1 MTPAPEEDKRSAV
14 AKQEEE
20 TLARWERDHIFE
32 KTLEQTKGGEPFTF
46 YDGPPFATGLPHYG
60 HLLAGALKDA
70 IPRYQ
75 TMRGRAVRRVWGWDC
90 HGLPIENLI
99 EKELGLKHKK
109 DIEEYGVEK
118 FNQAAF
124 DSVLRYD
131 AEWRR
136 VVPRFGRWIDMERSY
151 KTMDWKFTESVWWAF
166 KMLYDKGLIYEGYK
180 PMHICPRCETT
191 LSNSEVGQGYQ
202 DITDL
207 SVTVRFELVDEPGTF
222 VLAWTTTPWTLPG
235 NVALAVGEEIE
246 YVAIEVKKEGEIE
259 RYILAVD
266 LVNKVFGHEL
276 VTDDLIIG
284 HRVVGSP
291 KNGAPQ
297 TEYKLLDRFKGSDLV
312 GKSYKPVFDYYAR
325 DEKLANREN
334 GWKIY
339 AADFVTTEDGTGVV
353 HIAPAFG
360 EDDMN
365 VGKEHS
371 LPFVQHVSMDG
382 IFKKEVKDF
391 AGLDAKPKSDDE
403 KTRLGTDIAII
414 KYLQEH
420 GTFFDKQKVTHSYP
434 HCYRCDTP
442 LLNYAASSWFVNV
455 GKIKNEMLAENAKTS
470 WIPESMKEGRFGKWL
485 EGARDW
491 SISRSRFWGAPL
503 PVWRCAACKA
513 DHVIGSVAEVSKPAR
528 NTYMV
533 MRHGESENNAKN
545 IVSAKVDNPHHLTE
559 KGKTQAHEAAQGLK
573 ERNID
578 LIVSSDFIRTKE
590 TAEIVLAELGLS
602 GDALVF
608 DERLRE
614 INTGVCD
621 GKDIAEYHS
630 LFTTPLEK
638 FSKAPEDGE
647 TLDQVRARVMS
658 ALHGLEEKY
667 EGKKI
672 LIVTHEYLAWMLWMG
687 ATGALAHE
695 AIDEKTR
702 RDEEFLRNAQVM
714 ELPFTVQP
722 HNTEYG
728 TDLHRPYID
737 AVTLPCA
744 CGGEMKRIPDV
755 FDCWFESGSMPYAQ
769 FHYPFE
775 NEDVFKKNFPAD
787 FIAEGQD
794 QTRGWFYNMMV
805 LAVGLFGKTPFEQVI
820 VNGLILA
827 EDGQKMSKRLKNY
840 PEVDAVFD
848 RYGADALRYF
858 LLSSPA
864 VHAEDLNFSERG
876 VDEVL
881 KKVIARTDN
890 VLSFYALYRDDA
902 VAPSNESTHV
912 LDRWIVA
919 RLGELAGEMTKAFDA
934 YELDRATRPIGLFVD
949 DLSTWYIRRSR
960 DRFKADDESD
970 MRAAQATLR
979 FVLFEFSKLMAPIMP
994 FLAERVYQAAGGE
1007 KESVHLEAWSKSV
1020 EVLDVEV
1027 LEDMKTVRD
1036 VVEVA
1041 HFARSATKINVR
1053 QPLATLEFFGP
1064 LSKKLPPFLLDIV
1077 KAELNVKE
1085 VVQQMN
1091 LGDILK
1097 KNDGGS
1103 GFKESQRV
1111 TVLLDTTITPEL
1123 KREGQYRDLLRA
1135 VQEARKKAGLKPG
1148 EVMGLTLDLPES
1160 WKEAIDEYRD
1170 DLMRATVA
1178 RTVTHKT
1185 LEGGN
1190 ETTID
1195 GDTIRVLVTPS

>member
-1 MTPAPEEDKRSAV
+1 MTDTPGEKGKKSTV
-14 AKQEEE
+14 AQQEEE
-20 TLARWERDHIFE
+20 TLLQWNHAHIFE
-32 KTLEQTKGGEPFTF
+32 KTLEQTKDGEHFTF

-60 HLLAGALKDA
+60 HLLAGAIKDA
-70 IPRYQ
+70 VPRYQ
-75 TMRGRAVRRVWGWDC
+75 TMRGKQVRRVWGWDC
-90 HGLPIENLI
+90 HGLPVENLI

-109 DIEEYGVEK
+109 DIEEYGIDK

-124 DSVLRYD
+124 ESVLRYD
-131 AEWRR
+131 TEWSR
-136 VVPRFGRWIDMERSY
+136 VVPRFGRWIDMDRSY
-151 KTMDWKFTESVWWAF
+151 KTMDWKYTESVWWAF
-166 KMLYDKGLIYEGYK
+166 KTLYDKGLIYEGYK

-191 LSNSEVGQGYQ
+191 LSNSEVGQGYK

-207 SVTVRFELVDEPGTF
+207 SVTAKFELVDEPGTY

-235 NVALAVGEEIE
+235 NVALAVGEKIK
-246 YVAIEVKKEGEIE
+246 YQKVKVKNESG
-259 RYILAVD
+259 D
-266 LVNKVFGHEL
+266 EL
-276 VTDDLIIG
+276 VIVAAERIADVLKGKEHEVI
-284 HRVVGSP
+284 
-291 KNGAPQ
+291 
-297 TEYKLLDRFKGSDLV
+297 EELLGNDLV
-312 GKSYKPVFDYYAR
+312 GKAYKPLFGYYA
-325 DEKLANREN
+325 DDINLLNREN

-365 VGKEHS
+365 VGKKYN
-371 LPFVQHVSMDG
+371 LPFVQHISMDG
-382 IFKKEVKDF
+382 TFKSEVKDF
-391 AGLDAKPKSDDE
+391 AGMEAKPKSDDE
-403 KTRLGTDIAII
+403 KTRLGTDIAIL
-414 KYLQEH
+414 KYLQEK
-420 GTFFDKQKVTHSYP
+420 GSYFDKQKVTHSYP

-455 GKIKNEMLAENAKTS
+455 TTLKEKMLEQNATTS

-503 PVWRCAACKA
+503 PVWRCASCKK

-528 NTYMV
+528 NTYLV

-545 IVSAKVDNPHHLTE
+545 IVSAKFDNPHHLTE
-559 KGKTQAHEAAQGLK
+559 KGKIQAHEAAQKLK
-573 ERNID
+573 GQSID
-578 LIVSSDFIRTKE
+578 FIVSSDFMRTKE

-602 GDALVF
+602 SDALVF

-621 GKDIAEYHS
+621 GKDIAEYHKI
-630 LFTTPLEK
+630 FATPFEK
-638 FSKAPEDGE
+638 FSKAPEGGE
-647 TLDQVRARVMS
+647 TLDQVRARVMD
-658 ALHGLEEKY
+658 ALHDFEKKY

-687 ATGALAHE
+687 ATGALSHE

-714 ELPFTVQP
+714 GLPFMKQP
-722 HNTEYG
+722 HNTEHG
-728 TDLHRPYID
+728 IDLHRPYID
-737 AVTLPCA
+737 EVVLPCT
-744 CGGEMKRIPDV
+744 CGEEMKRIPDV

-775 NEDVFKKNFPAD
+775 NKDVFEKNFPAD

-794 QTRGWFYNMMV
+794 QTRGWFYNLMV
-805 LAVGLFGKTPFEQVI
+805 LAVGLFEKTPFEQVI

-881 KKVIARTDN
+881 KKVILRTDN
-890 VLSFYALYRDDA
+890 VLAFYALYRDDA
-902 VAPSNESTHV
+902 VAASDTSTNV
-912 LDRWIVA
+912 LDLWIVA
-919 RLGELAGEMTKAFDA
+919 RLGEVAGEMTKAFDA

-949 DLSTWYIRRSR
+949 DLSTWYVRRSR
-960 DRFKADDESD
+960 DRFKADDRD
-970 MRAAQATLR
+970 DVRNAKATLR
-979 FVLFEFSKLMAPIMP
+979 FVLLEFSKLIAPVMP
-994 FLAERVYQAAGGE
+994 FLAERMYAMAGGE
-1007 KESVHLEAWSKSV
+1007 KESVHLERWATGTTA
-1020 EVLDVEV
+1020 DANI
-1027 LEDMKTVRD
+1027 LEEMATVRAM
-1036 VVEVA
+1036 VSQALEERA
-1041 HFARSATKINVR
+1041 KAGIKVR
-1053 QPLATLEFFGP
+1053 QPLASLTTKTSVSEEL
-1064 LSKKLPPFLLDIV
+1064 
-1077 KAELNVKE
+1077 AEVIKDEVNVKE
-1085 VVQQMN
+1085 VMVRAET
-1091 LGDILK
+1091 
-1097 KNDGGS
+1097 DGII
-1103 GFKESQRV
+1103 
-1111 TVLLDTTITPEL
+1111 LDTVITPEL

-1148 EVMGLTLDLPES
+1148 EEMMLTLDLPAEWKDVAKEKES
-1160 WKEAIDEYRD
+1160 E
-1170 DLMRATVA
+1170 LMR
-1178 RTVTHKT
+1178 
-1185 LEGGN
+1185 
-1190 ETTID
+1190 TTFADAIQCSELSD
-1195 GDTIRVLVTPS
+1195 VEPTKIEDAEIKVLVVKK